1 MYENSME
8 LIYQAQN
15 GDQEAMTKIVEENK
29 GLVWSI
35 VKRFSQRGYELD
47 DLYQIGSLGF
57 IKAVKNSIQILKLD
71 FLHMLYH
78 IF

>member
-57 IKAVKNSIQILKLD
+57 IKAVKKS
-71 FLHMLYH
+71 
-78 IF
+78 

>member
-1 MYENSME
+1 ME

-47 DLYQIGSLGF
+47 DLYQIGSLR
-57 IKAVKNSIQILKLD
+57 
-71 FLHMLYH
+71 LYK
-78 IF
+78 INKKV